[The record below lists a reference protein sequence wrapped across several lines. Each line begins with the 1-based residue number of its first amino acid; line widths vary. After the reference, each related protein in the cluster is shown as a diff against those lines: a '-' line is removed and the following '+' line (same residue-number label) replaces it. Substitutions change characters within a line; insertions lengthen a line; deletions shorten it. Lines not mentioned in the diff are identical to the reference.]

1 MRGKCNRG
9 ALCPYRHEIPENI
22 FDKELANQNL
32 KNRYYGVNDPVA
44 KRILDNVSETILPQ
58 EPKNESIT
66 TIYVGGINDKV
77 SEYDLKNE
85 FKSFGRIMGIKT
97 IINNNCAFVKLEN
110 RAACRAAIQEL
121 HRGFEINVRARDDC
135 RE

>member
-1 MRGKCNRG
+1 M
-9 ALCPYRHEIPENI
+9 
-22 FDKELANQNL
+22 
-32 KNRYYGVNDPVA
+32 NDPVA

-66 TIYVGGINDKV
+66 TIYIGGINDKV
-77 SEYDLKNE
+77 SEYDLKNQ

-97 IINNNCAFVKLEN
+97 IIKNNCAFVKLEN

-121 HRGFEINVRARDDC
+121 HRGFEINVISITNLGREIESILGSGELEIKRRRAKND
-135 RE
+135 